1 MCTSMLC
8 VLAQEQF
15 IIQTE
20 NIKLD
25 FYLTIKTNKVECL
38 KI

>member
-15 IIQTE
+15 IIQTK
-20 NIKLD
+20 NVKLD
-25 FYLTIKTNKVECL
+25 FYLTIKTNKVESL